1 MTSIL
6 LSIVI
11 ICLMAALLIYGFKP
25 YDYGGSIKRFKKVD
39 HDSPGKSKNTKWR
52 SVRIRSGLIACKAV
66 SSIKGQIFLAPD
78 APSLPLEN
86 CTEDCRCHYVFLD
99 DRRNGTNRRIEFGQ
113 RGGFMPG
120 YGSER
125 RRFAGRRLADHAV

>member
-1 MTSIL
+1 
-6 LSIVI
+6 
-11 ICLMAALLIYGFKP
+11 MAALLIYGFKP

-39 HDSPGKSKNTKWR
+39 DDSPGKSKNSKWR

-66 SSIKGQIFLAPD
+66 SSIKGRIFLAPD

>member
-11 ICLMAALLIYGFKP
+11 ICLMAALLVYGFKP

-39 HDSPGKSKNTKWR
+39 KHSPGKSKKAQWR
-52 SVRIRSGLIACKAV
+52 SVRIRSGLNACKAAT
-66 SSIKGQIFLAPD
+66 SIKGRIFLAPD

-86 CTEDCRCHYVFLD
+86 CTEDCRCHYVFMD
-99 DRRNGTNRRIEFGQ
+99 DRRSGTDRRIELGQ
-113 RGGFMPG
+113 LGGLLPG

>member
-1 MTSIL
+1 MPSIL
-6 LSIVI
+6 LTIVI

-25 YDYGGSIKRFKKVD
+25 YDYGGSVKRFKKVSKV
-39 HDSPGKSKNTKWR
+39 SPDKSKKNKWR
-52 SVRIRSGLIACKAV
+52 SVRIRSGLIACKAAT
-66 SSIKGQIFLAPD
+66 SIKGRIFLAPD

-86 CTEDCRCHYVFLD
+86 CTEDCRCHYVFMD
-99 DRRNGTNRRIEFGQ
+99 DRRSGTDRRIEFGQ
-113 RGGFMPG
+113 LGRLLPD